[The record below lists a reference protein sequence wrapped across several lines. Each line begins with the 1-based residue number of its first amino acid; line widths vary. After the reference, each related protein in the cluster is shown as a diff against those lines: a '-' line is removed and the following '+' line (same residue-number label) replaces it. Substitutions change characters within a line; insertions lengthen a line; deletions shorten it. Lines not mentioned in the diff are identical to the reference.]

1 MLGLIADH
9 TQRQLSIGHTAGA
22 SQLPCYLLLPIV
34 TIIIN
39 DNQRQSKT
47 DKDSKR
53 QTKTDKDSQR
63 QTKTANDRLKAQTTD
78 KDK

>member
-39 DNQRQSKT
+39 DSQ
-47 DKDSKR
+47 R
-53 QTKTDKDSQR
+53 QTKTDKDRQR
-63 QTKTANDRLKAQTTD
+63 QTKTDKDRQRQTKTDKDKLKAETTD

>member
-39 DNQRQSKT
+39 DNQRQPKT
-47 DKDSKR
+47 VK
-53 QTKTDKDSQR
+53 
-63 QTKTANDRLKAQTTD
+63 DRLKAQTTD
-78 KDK
+78 KDKLFQQKIRS

>member
-39 DNQRQSKT
+39 DNQRQPKT
-47 DKDSKR
+47 AKDRQR
-53 QTKTDKDSQR
+53 QTKTDK
-63 QTKTANDRLKAQTTD
+63 DRLKAQTTD